1 MAATV
6 IPVTGAS
13 GIFEGMDMTASFSGE
28 LIDHTSCVD
37 ADFAST
43 GDGTEV
49 AFNICDHLY
58 SEIDAQVTSGPDGAN
73 KVRVGTS
80 STLSGSTLT
89 KTYTFTFDLGFTD
102 VGSLNVVDE

>member
-6 IPVTGAS
+6 IPITGTS
-13 GIFEGMDMTASFSGE
+13 GIFPTADLDTVTFSG
-28 LIDHTSCVD
+28 LMVSDTSTV
-37 ADFAST
+37 ASDLNSN
-43 GDGTEV
+43 DGTEL

-58 SEIDAQVTSGPDGAN
+58 SKINAQVISGPDGAN

-102 VGSLNVVDE
+102 VGSLNVADE

>member
-6 IPVTGAS
+6 IPVTGTS
-13 GIFEGMDMTASFSGE
+13 GIFEGATLSSAFSGV
-28 LIDHTSCVD
+28 LVSQTS
-37 ADFAST
+37 ATAGDFAAN
-43 GDGTEV
+43 DGTEL

-58 SEIDAQVTSGPDGAN
+58 SKINAQVTSGPDGAN